1 MRLPN
6 LLDAAVTQVNP
17 RDADFVYNE
26 SAGHLKHLVGVYF
39 FETSQHPAAE
49 FTQAQAVDW
58 VTARLGHNRM
68 FTHRIQHTPLGLGH
82 PYWVPDPNLDVGDHV
97 RVNAISEPGWAPFQE
112 MLSALLTSRMD
123 LSRPPWELHF
133 FTGIEGLDALPGRL
147 TAVVLK
153 SHHSAADG
161 IAIRML
167 GEAIFSD
174 AQRPRKSAPAIR
186 FLRGRL
192 FTRSVL
198 SFPGQ
203 LIQFAKSIP
212 GNRAAARAVVEAK
225 SAGEWD
231 ECIYEST
238 STRFNCK
245 VSGSALVEPII
256 LAGNEV
262 RHVKNAVPGATV
274 NDVLLAVVG
283 CAIARYLTEKSE
295 APRGSLFAMVPRS
308 MRKQEEWE
316 SANQLVNLSVNMHTT
331 ITDPLKRLALI
342 AESAR
347 SEKARTS
354 HTAVRRMS
362 TVLETLPAPIA
373 RLMAYSRHHDDYKP
387 DGPRYQHTM
396 VSNIPLSVNGLTLN
410 GATGTAVLANQA
422 PVDGDGLRHFM
433 VAASGG
439 NLTLNVIADAAT
451 MPDLG
456 HYLELLRASF
466 EELKEAAKT
475 RELESNS
482 TVIAS

>member
-1 MRLPN
+1 M
-6 LLDAAVTQVNP
+6 
-17 RDADFVYNE
+17 
-26 SAGHLKHLVGVYF
+26 
-39 FETSQHPAAE
+39 
-49 FTQAQAVDW
+49 
-58 VTARLGHNRM
+58 
-68 FTHRIQHTPLGLGH
+68 
-82 PYWVPDPNLDVGDHV
+82 
-97 RVNAISEPGWAPFQE
+97 
-112 MLSALLTSRMD
+112 
-123 LSRPPWELHF
+123 
-133 FTGIEGLDALPGRL
+133 
-147 TAVVLK
+147 LK

-262 RHVKNAVPGATV
+262 RHVKNAVPRSRTCQRRPFW
-274 NDVLLAVVG
+274 LWSG
-283 CAIARYLTEKSE
+283 CAMARYLTEKSE

-316 SANQLVNLSVNMHTT
+316 SANQLVNLSREH
-331 ITDPLKRLALI
+331 A
-342 AESAR
+342 
-347 SEKARTS
+347 
-354 HTAVRRMS
+354 
-362 TVLETLPAPIA
+362 
-373 RLMAYSRHHDDYKP
+373 HHDHGSAEETRSHRRVCTLGE
-387 DGPRYQHTM
+387 GPYVPHSGPADEHSVGDPT
-396 VSNIPLSVNGLTLN
+396 PL
-410 GATGTAVLANQA
+410 
-422 PVDGDGLRHFM
+422 R
-433 VAASGG
+433 
-439 NLTLNVIADAAT
+439 
-451 MPDLG
+451 
-456 HYLELLRASF
+456 
-466 EELKEAAKT
+466 
-475 RELESNS
+475 
-482 TVIAS
+482 